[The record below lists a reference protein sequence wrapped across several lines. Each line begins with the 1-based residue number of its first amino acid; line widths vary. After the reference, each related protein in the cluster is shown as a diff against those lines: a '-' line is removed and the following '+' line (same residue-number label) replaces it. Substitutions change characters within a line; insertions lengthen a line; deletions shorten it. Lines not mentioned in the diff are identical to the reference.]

1 MSPTSPVTL
10 DVAVLG
16 VGLWADGLGTWDQ
29 ARARW
34 RADQAPQVPHT
45 PEVQVVLARPQT
57 TLLPPAER
65 RRAPATVLLALAV
78 AEQACRQAGLAPR
91 QLRSVFSSAHGDL
104 ELTDYLCS
112 TLAEAPEHLSPTKF
126 HHSVHNAAS
135 GYWTIGVGNMQA
147 STAISAGPHSFAQG
161 LLEAAT
167 QVVCE
172 QAPVLLV
179 AYDMPAP
186 RPLVPITQSTA
197 LVGLALVLAPV
208 ADLAQ
213 DHHSAPM
220 LALQLRDSTT
230 HGLHDAPLAGDPDAV
245 ALMTRSPM
253 AAGLPLLKA
262 LADFHQLAGPS
273 FQGRFPLS
281 PAQSL
286 ILTLNERNHD
296 HRR

>member
-1 MSPTSPVTL
+1 MSSVTL

-29 ARARW
+29 ACARW
-34 RADQAPQVPHT
+34 RGEPAHA
-45 PEVQVVLARPQT
+45 VQEVLARPQT

-78 AEQACRQAGLAPR
+78 AEQACRQAGLSPGNM
-91 QLRSVFSSAHGDL
+91 RSVFSSAHGDL
-104 ELTDYLCS
+104 ELTDYLCA
-112 TLAEAPEHLSPTKF
+112 TLAESPEHLSPTKF

-172 QAPVLLV
+172 QTPVLLV

-186 RPLVPITQSTA
+186 GPLVSITQSTA

-208 ADLAQ
+208 AAVTQ
-213 DHHSAPM
+213 GDHPVPI
-220 LALQLRDSTT
+220 LALHLQDTT
-230 HGLHDAPLAGDPDAV
+230 TQGRPDTTAACDPGAA
-245 ALMTRSPM
+245 ALIARSPM
-253 AAGLPLLKA
+253 AAGLPLMEA
-262 LADFHQLAGPS
+262 LACVHAPDGAF
-273 FQGRFPLS
+273 FEGRFTLS
-281 PAQSL
+281 PAQAL
-286 ILTLNERNHD
+286 IVTLPDRNHD
-296 HRR
+296 SRR